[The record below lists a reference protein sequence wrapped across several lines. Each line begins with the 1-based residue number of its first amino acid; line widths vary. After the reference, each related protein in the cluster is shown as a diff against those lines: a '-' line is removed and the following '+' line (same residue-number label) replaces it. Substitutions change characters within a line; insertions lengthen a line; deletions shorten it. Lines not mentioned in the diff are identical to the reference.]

1 MKLGSIHRLFPQL
14 LPKTALVKTSDVDA
28 GEWTF
33 HPFLGII
40 QRLRFWL
47 ILSLLPTRRFTKLLE
62 VGYGSGI
69 FLPELSQYCKELYG
83 VDIHQN
89 ASRVSGHLRRQGVEA
104 KLLSGSATVLPF
116 KDKTFDLIIA
126 VSCLEYMDP
135 LESAVQEIKRVL
147 RPDGC
152 FIFVTPGN
160 SPVIDCIHDLLTGR
174 KVREHYAERR
184 DVLIPLFTQSFV
196 VQQELAI
203 PPFSGR
209 LMTLYR
215 GFRLG
220 VS

>member
-1 MKLGSIHRLFPQL
+1 MKLGGIHRLFPQL
-14 LPKTALVKTSDVDA
+14 LPKTALVKTSEVDA

-33 HPFLGII
+33 HPYLGII

-47 ILSLLPTRRFTKLLE
+47 ILSLLPARRFPKLLE

-69 FLPELSQYCKELYG
+69 LLPELSQYCDELYG
-83 VDIHQN
+83 LDIHRN
-89 ASRVSGHLRRQGVEA
+89 ASRVADRLRQHGIEA
-104 KLLSGSATVLPF
+104 ELLCGSATTLPF
-116 KDKTFDLIIA
+116 KDKVLDLIIA

-135 LESAVQEIKRVL
+135 LENAVQEIKRVL

-152 FIFVTPGN
+152 LIFVTPGN
-160 SPVIDCIHDLLTGR
+160 SPVIDYLHDLLTGR
-174 KVREHYAERR
+174 KVKEHYAQRR
-184 DVLIPLFTQSFV
+184 DVLIPSFTRSFV

-203 PPFSGR
+203 PPFGGR
-209 LMTLYR
+209 FMTLYR